1 MVKYKRHQRCP
12 GHQVIFG
19 SSESEQTL
27 EEKEDGEKKVEK
39 ETVVE
44 EEVGAANPG
53 LLQTQ
58 INPMYKT
65 V

>member
-1 MVKYKRHQRCP
+1 MPRTP
-12 GHQVIFG
+12 GDFWVMSFW
-19 SSESEQTL
+19 

-39 ETVVE
+39 ETVEE

-53 LLQTQ
+53 LLQTK
-58 INPMYKT
+58 ISPSN

>member
-1 MVKYKRHQRCP
+1 M
-12 GHQVIFG
+12 
-19 SSESEQTL
+19 

-39 ETVVE
+39 ETLEEEKEDGEKMVEE

-53 LLQTQ
+53 VLQTK

>member
-1 MVKYKRHQRCP
+1 M
-12 GHQVIFG
+12 
-19 SSESEQTL
+19 

-39 ETVVE
+39 ETVEEKEDGEKKVEKETVEE

-53 LLQTQ
+53 LLQTK
-58 INPMYKT
+58 INPSN